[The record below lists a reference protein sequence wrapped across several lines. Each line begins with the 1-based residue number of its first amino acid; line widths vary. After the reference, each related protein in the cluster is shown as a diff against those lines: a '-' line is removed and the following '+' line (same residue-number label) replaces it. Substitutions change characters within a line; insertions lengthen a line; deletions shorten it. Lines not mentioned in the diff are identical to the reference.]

1 MKEIEKLKE
10 NNIKIDVT
18 YLPKYI
24 TESFNNNSLDEEN
37 HDLLNEKEIWVLNKI
52 YKYEGIGRRT
62 LSLLSEEEGINLGEG
77 KIRSIMSKLK
87 NKEYIEIN
95 KGLKGTKI
103 LKKGLEIIK

>member
-1 MKEIEKLKE
+1 M
-10 NNIKIDVT
+10 
-18 YLPKYI
+18 PKYI
-24 TESFNNNSLDEEN
+24 TESFNTTVLDEEEN